1 MAQIEQAWHLLIALV
16 RLGRPTPAADLAAR
30 CDLTLSPS
38 PDTVEFLCR
47 IPGSPLLLTDGG
59 FVTISDTAV
68 ATFLGFLSSA
78 VAPFVPRIAMVGSA
92 QMRTCGNVSVTYARK
107 RKVRPLDDD
116 LVADVPIA
124 KRRLLLPCGGDVEE
138 LGGLNK
144 EVSDQ
149 LSIVKNA
156 ESAATKA
163 SQFDLMVS
171 NILNNDVL
179 SVGLSAPTYPLSIL
193 IKRNPLPL
201 SLSNP
206 NEVQSS
212 YAIQAIHKK
221 LCNITRATGVH
232 EVLSDFLSFKHDYG
246 IETSA
251 NIPKEIAPD
260 DSKIGEPVIAVAFQD
275 YMEQKPTHLENE
287 TETSTERGPQMTVPL
302 TCRIKKD
309 ISETNDFG
317 ATKYDDETLL
327 GHALIPID
335 GGEATAAL
343 CSQSKETSVEIN
355 PLKKSLEEFVP
366 AEWTNEKLEPSAQ
379 CLSANLRSVNKKQ
392 SKSFVKPN
400 TMDIPNMVAGL
411 NNYTPSID
419 HQRHGCSLKKRQEK
433 RDPKIMVKKQTMQ
446 SICKKDTLIKDHK
459 DTFPGASKCDFD
471 PKLLPNFESFI
482 IEEEEGSGGYGI
494 VYRARRKT
502 DGKIFAI
509 KCPHA
514 NAHSHHIN
522 NEMKML
528 EQFGGR
534 NFVIKFE
541 GSFKSGNSE
550 CFVLE
555 HVKHDRP
562 EVLKKEINVF
572 ELQWYGYCMFKALAS
587 LHKQG
592 IVHRDVKPGNFLF
605 SRKLNKGYL
614 IDFNLA
620 NDLHQKF
627 LKNRKHEADSIVRPN
642 PVPIP
647 DMKSTSRKQA
657 KEAMKEGILD
667 NRFKEATNDSK
678 KHLTKSLKRSERSAM
693 DVLPKHDNKNRCGS
707 QAADVSGVTSAKDP
721 TSARTDK
728 LKQPIPCKGRKELI
742 NFLHEAMQTP
752 SPKGEAVP
760 TSQRKR
766 VAAPLGKMERKPV
779 IPTPMPLHYGGIPV
793 AGSGTCSN
801 KRNGKQ
807 KREGPCVGTKGF
819 RAPEVLF
826 KSLHQGYKVD
836 VWSAGVTLLY
846 LMIGRSPFGGD
857 PEQNIKE
864 IAKLRGSEDLWEVAK
879 LHNCES
885 SFPQELLDFRSLRS
899 TELREWCV
907 LNTKRPELLEVIP
920 RSLFDLVD
928 KCLTVNP
935 RCRITAEEALMHD
948 FFAAC
953 HESLRQQ
960 RKLRREAA
968 LESGTPFAGAV

>member
-1 MAQIEQAWHLLIALV
+1 MAQIDQAWHLLTALV
-16 RLGRPTPAADLAAR
+16 RLGRPTPATDLAAR
-30 CDLTLSPS
+30 CDLTVSPS
-38 PDTVEFLCR
+38 PDIVEFLCQ

-59 FVTISDTAV
+59 FVTISDSAV

-78 VAPFVPRIAMVGSA
+78 VAPFVPRIAMEGSG

-116 LVADVPIA
+116 LVVDVPIA

-138 LGGLNK
+138 LGGLN
-144 EVSDQ
+144 EGVLDQ

-156 ESAATKA
+156 ESSATKA
-163 SQFDLMVS
+163 LQIDLMVS

-193 IKRNPLPL
+193 VKRNPLPL

-212 YAIQAIHKK
+212 FAIQAIPKK
-221 LCNITRATGVH
+221 LCNITPATGVH

-246 IETSA
+246 IETCA
-251 NIPKEIAPD
+251 DIPKEIAPD

-275 YMEQKPTHLENE
+275 YMEQKPTQLANE
-287 TETSTERGPQMTVPL
+287 TETLTERGPQMTVPL
-302 TCRIKKD
+302 TSRIKND

-317 ATKYDDETLL
+317 PTKYDDETLI
-327 GHALIPID
+327 GHALKPID

-355 PLKKSLEEFVP
+355 PLKKSLEEFVS
-366 AEWTNEKLEPSAQ
+366 AEWTDEKLEPCAQ
-379 CLSANLRSVNKKQ
+379 CLSANVRSVNKKQ

-400 TMDIPNMVAGL
+400 TVAGL
-411 NNYTPSID
+411 NNYTSSID
-419 HQRHGCSLKKRQEK
+419 HQRDGCSLKKRQEK

-446 SICKKDTLIKDHK
+446 SICKKDTLTKDHK
-459 DTFPGASKCDFD
+459 DTFPRASKSNLD

-642 PVPIP
+642 PVPTP
-647 DMKSTSRKQA
+647 DMKSASRKQA

-667 NRFKEATNDSK
+667 NRFKDATKDPK
-678 KHLTKSLKRSERSAM
+678 KHVTKSSKRSERSAM
-693 DVLPKHDNKNRCGS
+693 DVLPKHDGRNRCGS

-721 TSARTDK
+721 TSARTEK

-742 NFLHEAMQTP
+742 NFLHEAMQAP

-760 TSQRKR
+760 SSEEK
-766 VAAPLGKMERKPV
+766 GSCSFGNNGEK
-779 IPTPMPLHYGGIPV
+779 
-793 AGSGTCSN
+793 AGDAYSYAIALWWDSC
-801 KRNGKQ
+801 
-807 KREGPCVGTKGF
+807 CWF
-819 RAPEVLF
+819 
-826 KSLHQGYKVD
+826 GY
-836 VWSAGVTLLY
+836 
-846 LMIGRSPFGGD
+846 M
-857 PEQNIKE
+857 Q
-864 IAKLRGSEDLWEVAK
+864 
-879 LHNCES
+879 
-885 SFPQELLDFRSLRS
+885 
-899 TELREWCV
+899 
-907 LNTKRPELLEVIP
+907 
-920 RSLFDLVD
+920 
-928 KCLTVNP
+928 
-935 RCRITAEEALMHD
+935 
-948 FFAAC
+948 
-953 HESLRQQ
+953 
-960 RKLRREAA
+960 
-968 LESGTPFAGAV
+968 

>member
-38 PDTVEFLCR
+38 PDTVELLCR

-59 FVTISDTAV
+59 FVTISDSAV

-78 VAPFVPRIAMVGSA
+78 VAPFVPRIAMEGSA

-124 KRRLLLPCGGDVEE
+124 KRGLLLPCGGDVEE

-156 ESAATKA
+156 ETAATKA

-179 SVGLSAPTYPLSIL
+179 SVGLSSPTYPLSIL

-212 YAIQAIHKK
+212 FAIQAIRKK

-251 NIPKEIAPD
+251 NIPKEIVPD

-275 YMEQKPTHLENE
+275 YIEQKPTHLENE
-287 TETSTERGPQMTVPL
+287 TETLTERGPQMTVPL

-309 ISETNDFG
+309 ISETNAFG

-327 GHALIPID
+327 GHALMPID
-335 GGEATAAL
+335 GGEATVAL
-343 CSQSKETSVEIN
+343 CSQPKETSVEIN

-366 AEWTNEKLEPSAQ
+366 AEWTNEKLESSAQ
-379 CLSANLRSVNKKQ
+379 RLSANLRSVNKKQ

-400 TMDIPNMVAGL
+400 TMDIPNMVAGS
-411 NNYTPSID
+411 NNYTSSID
-419 HQRHGCSLKKRQEK
+419 HQRDGCSLKKRQEK
-433 RDPKIMVKKQTMQ
+433 RDPKIMVKKQNMQ
-446 SICKKDTLIKDHK
+446 SICKKDTLTKDHK
-459 DTFPGASKCDFD
+459 DTFPRASKCDFD

-627 LKNRKHEADSIVRPN
+627 LKNRKIEADSIVRPN

-678 KHLTKSLKRSERSAM
+678 KHLTKSLKRSERNAM
-693 DVLPKHDNKNRCGS
+693 DVLPKHDNRNRCGS